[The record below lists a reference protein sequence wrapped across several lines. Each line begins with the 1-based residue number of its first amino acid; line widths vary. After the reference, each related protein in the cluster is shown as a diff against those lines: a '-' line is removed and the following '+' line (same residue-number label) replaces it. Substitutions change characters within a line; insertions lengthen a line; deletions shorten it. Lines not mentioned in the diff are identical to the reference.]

1 MFEAV
6 FKQWFRFG
14 NTKAIKQNSS
24 VNYGSYNDDVIRICN
39 SRELESK
46 RYAKMQCVCVYEGK
60 SINTK
65 ICWFPLN
72 NQCKGCRCEAT
83 EIHFMW
89 FGIWYAVSVKQFQKS
104 FKFSLIHSYPRGA
117 ARGSFFSH
125 TMFFP
130 TRECLR
136 NDLLWF
142 VVVKQFKIMLQR
154 QTV

>member
-72 NQCKGCRCEAT
+72 NQCKGCWCEAT
-83 EIHFMW
+83 EIHSMW

-104 FKFSLIHSYPRGA
+104 LKFLLIHSYPRGA

-125 TMFFP
+125 AMFFP
-130 TRECLR
+130 TGECLR

-142 VVVKQFKIMLQR
+142 VVVKQFKIILQR
-154 QTV
+154 ETV